1 MASKHMKN
9 DNENKRK
16 RNNIQKTARVNSNNR
31 KGNIQSKKRKKNIV
45 ARRIILI
52 IVIILIIL
60 SGVFASKVV
69 MNGGGL
75 KGLLATLVG
84 QTEETRKNMSDIEFL
99 ILGESLNLTDTIMIG
114 KYDPNSQKASLV
126 SIQRD
131 TFIGNNPKKATAYD
145 KINSV
150 YQGKNSDKILKEV
163 NE

>member
-1 MASKHMKN
+1 MKN

-75 KGLLATLVG
+75 KGLLTTLVG

-99 ILGESLNLTDTIMIG
+99 ILGESLNLTDTIMKIG
-114 KYDPNSQKASLV
+114 RAHV
-126 SIQRD
+126 
-131 TFIGNNPKKATAYD
+131 
-145 KINSV
+145 
-150 YQGKNSDKILKEV
+150 
-163 NE
+163 